1 MADFTNKT
9 FKETYRDFY
18 NAEDGY
24 HRVLFNS
31 GRALQARELIES
43 QTILHEE
50 ISRFGRNLFKEGALI
65 NPGGATVDTTL
76 EYIRLDNSSALDFNA
91 VGEVFTSASGLEFK
105 VLEVR
110 VSDAIENPPPT
121 TLYVQYTNTI
131 NVVDD
136 KKSARVLPE
145 ETLTCTIFGTQK
157 TLTVAEDGVISAAG
171 RGTKAHFA
179 SGDFFV
185 EGHFVFMEGGSTFID
200 PYSHTPTADIG
211 FRIEQSIVTAF
222 DENKEDLYDNQGDV
236 PDKTAPGADRYQIK
250 LIPTTRDQ
258 VEVEENFVFIARVV
272 DGNITRE
279 VNTFD
284 SYNRIN
290 DLLAQ
295 RTKEESGNYVV
306 EEFKSIFKESENDD
320 NLTLDVTKGIA
331 YVDGYRLDI
340 GQNEIEVPKSRDTV
354 AFANESVPAT
364 YGNYVYIDSSTTQG
378 FGQLNVFGEVRLKN
392 GSDFI
397 GYANVRGVDD
407 DAKGCR
413 LYLFNIR
420 MDGIFSGSPAVR
432 IGTENFSNVDSLF
445 DEATQNTIP
454 LLDGD
459 STLYGTSENS
469 LLFPLPKN
477 SPKASTIESASF
489 TVQKFNEVTSDGAG
503 NLSLSGVEYQDWVI
517 AEADGPIVAVSTNNG
532 SYQNLAENKDYVVA
546 TYQEVSS
553 GPKSKTRT
561 TATESFDITN
571 VDQEARP
578 LNLEF
583 PDVISIIS
591 VTHKDGNVDT
601 DITNQFILDGGQR
614 DNFYDNGSAHVKGG
628 YKIPTGANVVV
639 EVEYEYF
646 AHGAGGRYFACSS
659 YANEEYE
666 NIPNHTTAGGQV
678 ISLRDVLD
686 FRPTR
691 KPKQT
696 GDVYNQQFNITQL
709 PQNSS
714 SITINEVEYY
724 LPRIDVLVANATDS
738 RGSVG
743 FGELQVIQGEPNINP
758 REPEIP
764 TGSLALYKFALNP
777 YTFSSSDLTSTFI
790 PNKRFTMKDIGKLE
804 QRVTDLFELTTL
816 SLLESSTN
824 SLVVLDEN
832 GNARTKAGFIA
843 DNFSSFTFS
852 DIDNPEYRAS
862 IDAQGHLKPS
872 FRENSVRLI
881 YSPDN
886 SSAVTSEKSGD
897 VVTLPYQDEN
907 LVSQTLAT
915 STMNINPFAVIT
927 QTGHLELS
935 PSSDE
940 WVETRTLPPI
950 MQTTVRRFE
959 NFEADLWNNPTIRD
973 RNFRLRSGNNL
984 FTTMPRDVSFRETTR
999 SIQDF
1004 IGEQVA
1010 DVEVIPF
1017 MRSRRI
1023 KFSAKGLRPNT
1034 KMFAFFGGVKMDK
1047 WVRQE
1052 TSESRFS
1059 DSPTEFGSEYS
1070 NALEYPAA
1078 LGGKSSLQTDD
1089 KGEIVGSFFLPNTS
1103 EFNFRTGT
1111 QEFKLLDVSENDEDE
1126 ALSTTRASYT
1136 STGSIESVQRTVRS
1150 TRVIERVRGRRDPLA
1165 QTFYVDQIENPNGL
1179 YITKAHIYVDTKDD
1193 VIPLQV
1199 QIRPVENG
1207 IPTSSIMPGAVKFI
1221 EPIDVVVATNSISGN
1236 GSGPAETMADVQA
1249 SPTVVEFDEP
1259 IYLTSGEEYC
1269 IVLLAESVE
1278 YNVYVAE
1285 TYKNVF
1291 GSREDRITKQ
1301 PTLGSLFLSQNGF
1314 TWTPDQTKDLMFKLD
1329 RAEFDTSGSVVLD
1342 NGILPKV
1349 TLGNDPINTVLGSN
1363 TIQISHEGHGFSHN
1377 NTVTISGASSV
1388 SGIPASEL
1396 NGSHVVKSPTSEGY
1410 SIELGTIAVSSISGG
1425 GDQVTASQQVYF
1437 DQYVPQIQ
1445 TLIPNS
1451 TSISSKIKK
1460 TNALSYGN
1468 GRSDSMFDTVL
1479 QQEETVFLNDF
1490 NSNQVPSVIASSDNA
1505 SSPTMKLILNM
1516 STSDTKVSPL
1526 IDLQRTSALT
1536 LENVIDTDD
1545 AAQHI
1550 TIPIVVDES
1559 SLGLKIIFAAN
1570 RPAGADFD
1578 VYVKTAVDE
1587 DTFENGSLWV
1597 EATADNSLPSD
1608 DNPSTFRD
1616 YEYTINTDQFSV
1628 FQVKIVMKSNSSSKS
1643 PVIRDLRAIALITG
1657 GTGSTGG
1664 SNTGND
1670 GNDTGS
1676 GGDDTGSGGDDTG
1689 SGGDDTGSGGGGSGD
1704 GNTAGTTAAA
1714 FPEISQLPSSVS
1726 VTGAPRILSQYNPE
1740 SDINSYMTPNKY
1752 WHQGTRRVRLF
1763 AKFDNNGDFQLY
1775 TNDPKKGSVNVGD
1788 DELTGST
1795 VLATGKWLDRPVQ
1808 VGEIFE
1814 CGFRITHVDGVE
1826 LPAYSGAFPTPATPR
1841 EELRNVGTG
1850 ADIGYQEVISVDVG
1864 KLNTAGQMITWA
1876 GHGLVIDEHSNSL
1889 DNGLPWTVD
1898 SLHLDPTVDITGT
1911 LRIEIFVDPDDSEDN
1926 ATPLT
1931 GTTSI
1936 PLDVNY
1942 TLEGGSLVDDSAE
1955 SQLVLLNADDGF
1967 VYDQDPIL
1975 TYYSLDSTKPKNFHE
1990 GATVADQVLTVD
2002 ANSTVNFH
2010 MMWGSEQNSTI
2021 NVTFGNA
2028 WTNSGSTVTL
2038 NRGDFSS
2045 FTVANAPQGTN
2056 ATVTATSTLRGLTF
2070 TREIKMVVGEG
2081 ATSTPT
2087 PGGGGGG
2094 PGDDGNPDQV

>member
-65 NPGGATVDTTL
+65 NPGGATVDTAL

-91 VGEVFTSASGLEFK
+91 VGETFTSESGLEFK
-105 VLEVR
+105 VLEVV
-110 VSDAIENPPPT
+110 VSDATENPDPT

-131 NVVDD
+131 NVADTE
-136 KKSARVLPE
+136 KSARVLE
-145 ETLTCTIFGTQK
+145 KEDLTCTIFGTPK

-185 EGHFVFMEGGSTFID
+185 EGHFVFMEGGSAFID
-200 PYSHTPTADIG
+200 KYSNVPTTDIG
-211 FRIEQSIVTAF
+211 FRIEQKIITVDDS
-222 DENKEDLYDNQGDV
+222 EDLYDNQGDV
-236 PDKTAPGADRYQIK
+236 PDSTAPGADRYQIK
-250 LIPTTRDQ
+250 LIPTTREQ
-258 VEVEENFVFIARVV
+258 VTDEENFVFIARVV

-306 EEFKSIFKESENDD
+306 EEFKAIFGESENDD

-340 GQNEIEVPKSRDTV
+340 GQKEIEVPKSRGTV
-354 AFANESVPAT
+354 SFSNESVPAT
-364 YGNYVYIDSSTTQG
+364 YGNYVYIDPTATQG
-378 FGQLNVFGEVRLKN
+378 FGRLDYFGEVRLKN

-397 GYANVRGVDD
+397 GYANIRGVQLDP
-407 DAKGCR
+407 KGYR

-420 MDGIFSGSPAVR
+420 MDGIFTGSPAR
-432 IGTENFSNVDSLF
+432 KTGTENFSNVDSLF
-445 DEATQNTIP
+445 DSLTGNTIP

-477 SPKASTIESASF
+477 SPEASSIESASF
-489 TVQKFNEVTSDGAG
+489 TVQKFNTVTSDAGG
-503 NLSLSGVEYQDWVI
+503 NLALSGIEYSQWVI
-517 AEADGPIVAVSTNNG
+517 AQADGPIVQVSTDDG
-532 SYQNLAENKDYVVA
+532 SYTNLAENTDHVVA

-553 GPKSKTRT
+553 GPRKKTRT
-561 TATESFDITN
+561 TNTETFSLPN
-571 VDQEARP
+571 SDQEARP
-578 LNLEF
+578 LFLSV
-583 PDVISIIS
+583 PDVISITSI
-591 VTHKDGNVDT
+591 THKNENGDT
-601 DITNQFILDGGQR
+601 DITNQFTLDGGQR
-614 DNFYDNGSAHVKGG
+614 DNFYDNGSVHVKGG
-628 YKIPTGANVVV
+628 YKIPTGASVEV

-646 AHGAGGRYFACSS
+646 SHDDSGRYFACSS
-659 YANEEYE
+659 YSGEAYDD
-666 NIPNHTTAGGQV
+666 IPNHTTAGGQV

-691 KPKQT
+691 MAET
-696 GDVYNQQFNITQL
+696 DYLNEFNITEL

-714 SITINEVEYY
+714 SVTISEVKYY
-724 LPRIDVLVANATDS
+724 LPRVDILVANATDS

-852 DIDNPEYRAS
+852 DINNPEYRAS
-862 IDAQGHLKPS
+862 IDSQGHLKPS
-872 FRENSVRLI
+872 FRENSVRLT

-886 SSAVTSEKSGD
+886 SGAETSEKNGD
-897 VVTLPYQDEN
+897 VVTLPFVDEN
-907 LVSQTLAT
+907 LISQTLAT

-973 RNFRLRSGNNL
+973 SNFRLRSGNGL

-999 SIQDF
+999 SVQDF

-1010 DVEVIPF
+1010 DVEIIPF

-1034 KMFAFFGGVKMDK
+1034 KMFAFFGGVPMED

-1059 DSPTEFGSEYS
+1059 DSPTEFGSQYANET
-1070 NALEYPAA
+1070 EYPAE
-1078 LGGKSSLQTDD
+1078 LGGKSPLQTDS

-1103 EFNFRTGT
+1103 SINFRTGT
-1111 QEFKLLDVSENDEDE
+1111 QEFKLLDVSVNNEDE
-1126 ALSTTRASYT
+1126 ALASTRASY
-1136 STGSIESVQRTVRS
+1136 SSSGSIESVQRTVRS

-1221 EPIDVVVATNSISGN
+1221 DPIDVVVATNSSGN
-1236 GSGPAETMADVQA
+1236 GPAETMADVQA

-1285 TYKNVF
+1285 TYQNVF
-1291 GSREDRITKQ
+1291 GSRQDRITKQ

-1329 RAEFDTSGSVVLD
+1329 RAEFQTSGSVVLD

-1349 TLGNDPINTVLGSN
+1349 ALGDNPINTVLGSS
-1363 TIQISHEGHGFSHN
+1363 IVQISHEGHGFSHGAI
-1377 NTVTISGASSV
+1377 VTISGASDLA
-1388 SGIPASEL
+1388 GISASLL
-1396 NGSHVVKSPTSEGY
+1396 NTSHTVQSPTWEGY
-1410 SIELGTIAVSSISGG
+1410 SIDLGTNATSSISGG
-1425 GDQVTASQQVYF
+1425 GDKVTASQQVYF
-1437 DQYVPQIQ
+1437 DQFVPQIQ
-1445 TLIPNS
+1445 TLLPNS
-1451 TSISSKIKK
+1451 TNISPQIRKTDATSYGTSRS
-1460 TNALSYGN
+1460 TNA
-1468 GRSDSMFDTVL
+1468 FDYTP
-1479 QQEETVFLNDF
+1479 ESAETVFLNDF
-1490 NSNQVPSVIASSDNA
+1490 NSNQVPSFVASSENS

-1516 STSDTKVSPL
+1516 STSDSKVSPL

-1587 DTFENGSLWV
+1587 DTLENEPLWV
-1597 EATADNSLPSD
+1597 EASADNSLPSD

-1628 FQVKIVMKSNSSSKS
+1628 FQVKIVMKSNNSSKS

-1657 GTGSTGG
+1657 GTGGTGG
-1664 SNTGND
+1664 SNTSND

-1689 SGGDDTGSGGGGSGD
+1689 SGGDDTGSGGGG
-1704 GNTAGTTAAA
+1704 NTAGTTAAA

-1726 VTGAPRILSQYNPE
+1726 ITGAPRILSQYNPE

-1752 WHQGTRRVRLF
+1752 WHQGTRRVRLG

-1775 TNDPKKGSVNVGD
+1775 TNDPKNGSVNVGD
-1788 DELTGST
+1788 DSLTGST
-1795 VLATGKWLDRPVQ
+1795 ILATGKWLDRPVQ

-1826 LPAYSGAFPTPATPR
+1826 LPAFAGAFPTAADPR
-1841 EELRNVGTG
+1841 EELQNVGTG

-1864 KLNTAGQMITWA
+1864 ELNSSGQMITWA

-1889 DNGLPWTVD
+1889 DNGASWTVD

-1911 LRIEIFVDPDDSEDN
+1911 LRIEIFVDPDSS
-1926 ATPLT
+1926 TTVT

-1936 PLDVNY
+1936 PLDVSY
-1942 TLEGGSLVDDSAE
+1942 TLEGGPLVDDSSE

-1967 VYDQDPIL
+1967 VNDPDPIL
-1975 TYYSLDSTKPKNFHE
+1975 TYYSLDSTKPKNFHD

-2028 WTNSGSTVTL
+2028 WTNSGSIVTL

-2045 FTVANAPQGTN
+2045 FTVANAPQGTD
-2056 ATVTATSTLRGLTF
+2056 ATVTATTTLLGVTF
-2070 TREIKMVVGEG
+2070 TREVKMVVGEG
-2081 ATSTPT
+2081 MVTVP
-2087 PGGGGGG
+2087 GGGGG

>member
-65 NPGGATVDTTL
+65 NPGGATVDTSL

-91 VGEVFTSASGLEFK
+91 VGEVFTSESGLEFK
-105 VLEVR
+105 VLEVV
-110 VSDAIENPPPT
+110 VSTAEENPDPT
-121 TLYVQYTNTI
+121 TLYVQYTDTI
-131 NVVDD
+131 NVGNTE
-136 KKSARVLPE
+136 KSARVLKE
-145 ETLTCTIFGTQK
+145 ETLTCTVFNTVK
-157 TLTVAEDGVISAAG
+157 TLTVADDGVVPAAG

-185 EGHFVFMEGGSTFID
+185 EGHFVFMEGGSAFID
-200 PYSHTPTADIG
+200 KYSHIPTTDIG
-211 FRIEQSIVTAF
+211 FRIEQKVITVDDS
-222 DENKEDLYDNQGDV
+222 EDLYDNQGDV
-236 PDKTAPGADRYQIK
+236 PDITAPGADRYQIK
-250 LIPTTRDQ
+250 LIPTTREQ
-258 VEVEENFVFIARVV
+258 VTDEQNFVFIARVV
-272 DGNITRE
+272 KGNITRE

-306 EEFKSIFKESENDD
+306 EEFKAIFGESENDD

-340 GQNEIEVPKSRDTV
+340 GQKEIEVPKSRGTV
-354 AFANESVPAT
+354 SFSNESVPAT
-364 YGNYVYIDSSTTQG
+364 YGNYVYIDPETTQG
-378 FGQLNVFGEVRLKN
+378 FGRLDYFGEVRLKN

-397 GYANVRGVDD
+397 GYANVRGVLDD
-407 DAKGCR
+407 PKGCR

-420 MDGIFSGSPAVR
+420 MDAIRNSDNVK
-432 IGTENFSNVDSLF
+432 IGTENFSNVDSLY
-445 DEATQNTIP
+445 DSLTQNTIP

-477 SPKASTIESASF
+477 SPKASSIESASF
-489 TVQKFNEVTSDGAG
+489 TVQKFNEVTSDGDG
-503 NLSLSGVEYQDWVI
+503 KLTLSGVEYQDWVI
-517 AEADGPIVAVSTNNG
+517 AKEDGPIEPISTTDG
-532 SYQNLAENKDYVVA
+532 SYEGLDPNTNYVVA

-553 GPKSKTRT
+553 GPRKKTRT
-561 TATESFDITN
+561 TNTETFSLPNT
-571 VDQEARP
+571 DQEARP
-578 LNLEF
+578 LFLSF

-591 VTHKDGNVDT
+591 ITHKTSTVDT
-601 DITNQFILDGGQR
+601 DITNQFTLDGGQR
-614 DNFYDNGSAHVKGG
+614 DNFYDNGSVHVKGG
-628 YKIPTGANVVV
+628 YKIPTGADVSV

-646 AHGAGGRYFACSS
+646 SHAVSGRYFACSS
-659 YANEEYE
+659 YSGEAYDD
-666 NIPNHTTAGGQV
+666 IPNHTTAGGQV

-691 KPKQT
+691 MAAS
-696 GDVYNQQFNITQL
+696 DYLNEFNITEL

-714 SITINEVEYY
+714 SITIDEVEYY
-724 LPRIDVLVANATDS
+724 LPRVDILVANATDS

-764 TGSLALYKFALNP
+764 TGSLALYKFTLNP

-852 DIDNPEYRAS
+852 DINNPEYRAS
-862 IDAQGHLKPS
+862 IDSQGHLKPS
-872 FRENSVRLI
+872 FRENSVRLT

-886 SSAVTSEKSGD
+886 SAAVTSEKNGD
-897 VVTLPYQDEN
+897 VVTLPFVDEN

-973 RNFRLRSGNNL
+973 SGFRSGSGSNL

-1034 KMFAFFGGVKMDK
+1034 RVFAFFGGLPMAD

-1059 DSPTEFGSEYS
+1059 DSPTEFGSEYA
-1070 NALEYPAA
+1070 NATEYPAA
-1078 LGGKSSLQTDD
+1078 LGGKSPLQTDS

-1111 QEFKLLDVSENDEDE
+1111 QEFKLLDVSVNDEDE
-1126 ALSTTRASYT
+1126 ALSTTRASY
-1136 STGSIESVQRTVRS
+1136 SSSGSIESVQRTVRS

-1179 YITKAHIYVDTKDD
+1179 YITKAHIYVDTKDS

-1207 IPTSSIMPGAVKFI
+1207 IPTSSIMPGAVKFVD
-1221 EPIDVVVATNSISGN
+1221 PTDVVVATNSVSGN
-1236 GSGPAETMADVQA
+1236 GNGPAETMADVQA
-1249 SPTVVEFDEP
+1249 CPTIVEFDEP
-1259 IYLTSGEEYC
+1259 VYLTSGEEYC

-1329 RAEFDTSGSVVLD
+1329 RAEFQTSGSVVLD

-1349 TLGNDPINTVLGSN
+1349 ALGDNPINTVLGSN
-1363 TIQISHEGHGFSHN
+1363 TIQVSHQGHGFSQGD
-1377 NTVTISGASSV
+1377 TVTISGASEV
-1388 SGIPASEL
+1388 SGISASEL
-1396 NGSHVVKSPTSEGY
+1396 NSSHTVFSPTWEGY
-1410 SIELGTIAVSSISGG
+1410 SIVIGSGQNPTNATSSISGG
-1425 GDQVTASQQVYF
+1425 GSGVTASQQVYF
-1437 DQYVPQIQ
+1437 DQFVPQIQ
-1445 TLIPNS
+1445 TLLPNS
-1451 TSISSKIKK
+1451 TSISSQIKK
-1460 TNALSYGN
+1460 TNATSYGTT
-1468 GRSDSMFDTVL
+1468 RSTNAFDYTP
-1479 QQEETVFLNDF
+1479 EDAENVFLNDF
-1490 NSNQVPSVIASSDNA
+1490 NSNQVPSFMASSENS

-1516 STSDTKVSPL
+1516 STSDSKVSPL
-1526 IDLQRTSALT
+1526 IDLQRTSVLT

-1550 TIPIVVDES
+1550 TIPVVIDES

-1570 RPAGADFD
+1570 RPAGSDFD

-1587 DTFENGSLWV
+1587 DTLENEPLWI
-1597 EATADNSLPSD
+1597 EASADNSLPSD

-1628 FQVKIVMKSNSSSKS
+1628 FQVKIVMKSNNSSKS

-1657 GTGSTGG
+1657 GTGG
-1664 SNTGND
+1664 SSSSNNGNGNG

-1676 GGDDTGSGGDDTG
+1676 GTGGNDTGSGT
-1689 SGGDDTGSGGGGSGD
+1689 GGDDTDSGTGGPAAD
-1704 GNTAGTTAAA
+1704 LTAET
-1714 FPEISQLPSSVS
+1714 FPETSQLPSSVS
-1726 VTGAPRILSQYNPE
+1726 ITGAPRILSQYNPDG
-1740 SDINSYMTPNKY
+1740 DINQYMTPDKF

-1763 AKFDNNGDFQLY
+1763 ARFENNGDFQLY
-1775 TNDPKKGSVNVGD
+1775 TNDPKAGSTNVGD
-1788 DELTGST
+1788 DSLNGT
-1795 VLATGKWLDRPVQ
+1795 VLATGKWLDRPVE

-1814 CGFRITHVDGVE
+1814 CGFRITHVDDVA
-1826 LPAYSGAFPTPATPR
+1826 LPAYAGAFPTPATPR

-1864 KLNTAGQMITWA
+1864 EIIDGDMANWGGM
-1876 GHGLVIDEHSNSL
+1876 GLVIDEHSNSL
-1889 DNGLPWTVD
+1889 DNGAPWTVD
-1898 SLHLDPTVDITGT
+1898 SLHLDPEVAITGT
-1911 LRIEIFVDPDDSEDN
+1911 LRVELFVEPDDGI
-1926 ATPLT
+1926 TTT
-1931 GTTSI
+1931 GTSSI
-1936 PLDVNY
+1936 PLDVSY
-1942 TLEGGSLVDDSAE
+1942 TLEGAPLVDDSID

-1967 VYDQDPIL
+1967 VYDADPIL
-1975 TYYSLDSTKPKNFHE
+1975 TYYSLDSTKPKNFHDT
-1990 GATVADQVLTVD
+1990 ASVSDQVLTVD
-2002 ANSTVNFH
+2002 ANSTVDFH
-2010 MMWGSEQNSTI
+2010 MMWGSEQNSAI
-2021 NVTFGNA
+2021 NVTFGSA
-2028 WTNSGSTVTL
+2028 WTNSGSTATL
-2038 NRGDFSS
+2038 NRGDFST
-2045 FTVANAPQGTN
+2045 FTVANVAQGTD
-2056 ATVTATSTLRGLTF
+2056 ATVTATTTLRGVTF
-2070 TREIKMVVGEG
+2070 TREVKMIVGQG
-2081 ATSTPT
+2081 MTTDQPDDTT
-2087 PGGGGGG
+2087 PGGPGGG
-2094 PGDDGNPDQV
+2094 PGDDGNPDQN

>member
-65 NPGGATVDTTL
+65 NPGGATVDTSI
-76 EYIRLDNSSALDFNA
+76 EYIRLDSSSALDFNA
-91 VGEVFTSASGLEFK
+91 VGEIFTSASGLEFK
-105 VLEVR
+105 VLEVV
-110 VSDAIENPPPT
+110 VSSDSENPDPT
-121 TLYVQYTNTI
+121 TLYVQYTDTI
-131 NVVDD
+131 NVADT
-136 KKSARVLPE
+136 KKSARVLKNE
-145 ETLTCTIFGTQK
+145 VLTCTIHNTIKQ
-157 TLTVAEDGVISAAG
+157 LSVADDGVIPSAG
-171 RGTKAHFA
+171 RGTKAYFA

-185 EGHFVFMEGGSTFID
+185 EGHFVFMEGGSAFID
-200 PYSHTPTADIG
+200 KYSHTPTDDIG
-211 FRIEQSIVTAF
+211 FRIEQKVITV
-222 DENKEDLYDNQGDV
+222 DDNEDLYDNQGDV
-236 PDKTAPGADRYQIK
+236 PDATAPGADRYQIK
-250 LIPTTRDQ
+250 LIPTTRSQ
-258 VEVEENFVFIARVV
+258 VAVEENFVFIARVV
-272 DGNITRE
+272 EGNITRE

-284 SYNRIN
+284 SYNKIN

-306 EEFKSIFKESENDD
+306 EEFKSIFKDSENED

-340 GQNEIEVPKSRDTV
+340 GQDEIEVPKSRGTV
-354 AFANESVPAT
+354 TFSNESVPAT
-364 YGNYVYIDSSTTQG
+364 YGNYVYIDPTTTQG
-378 FGQLNVFGEVRLKN
+378 FGRLDYFGEVRLQN

-397 GYANVRGVDD
+397 GYANVRGVQQDS
-407 DAKGCR
+407 KGYR

-420 MDGIFSGSPAVR
+420 MDAIRNNDGDK
-432 IGTENFSNVDSLF
+432 IGTENFSNVDSLY
-445 DEATQNTIP
+445 DSRTTNTIP

-477 SPKASTIESASF
+477 SPKANTIESANF
-489 TVQKFNEVTSDGAG
+489 TVQSWKSVSSDSNGD
-503 NLSLSGVEYQDWVI
+503 LSLSGVEYPDWVI
-517 AEADGPIVAVSTNNG
+517 AQQDGPIAAVSTTDG
-532 SYQNLAENKDYVVA
+532 SYTGLEPDTNYVVA
-546 TYQEVSS
+546 TYQSVSS
-553 GPKSKTRT
+553 GPRKKTRT
-561 TATESFDITN
+561 SVTETFSLPN
-571 VDQEARP
+571 SDQEARP
-578 LNLEF
+578 LFLSN
-583 PDVISIIS
+583 PDVISITS
-591 VTHKDGNVDT
+591 VTHKNGEAET

-614 DNFYDNGSAHVKGG
+614 DNFYDNGQANIKGG
-628 YKIPTGANVVV
+628 YKIPTGSNVQV

-646 AHGAGGRYFACSS
+646 AHDNSGRYFACSS
-659 YANEEYE
+659 YQGEDYE
-666 NIPNHTTAGGQV
+666 NIPNHTTSGGQV

-686 FRPTR
+686 FRPVRT
-691 KPKQT
+691 PPDAE
-696 GDVYNQQFNITQL
+696 GNEFNITEL

-714 SITINEVEYY
+714 SVTIDQVKYY
-724 LPRIDVLVANATDS
+724 LPRIDILVANATDS

-764 TGSLALYKFALNP
+764 TGSLALYKFVLNP

-862 IDAQGHLKPS
+862 IDSQGHLKPS
-872 FRENSVRLI
+872 FRENSIRLE

-886 SSAVTSEKSGD
+886 FATETSAKSGD
-897 VVTLPYQDEN
+897 VVTLPFLHEN
-907 LVSQTLAT
+907 LVSQVLAT

-1010 DVEVIPF
+1010 DIEIIPF

-1034 KMFAFFGGVKMDK
+1034 KVFAYFGGLPMED

-1052 TSESRFS
+1052 SSESRFS
-1059 DSPTEFGSEYS
+1059 DSPTEFGSEYA
-1070 NALEYPAA
+1070 NETEYPSA
-1078 LGGKSSLQTDD
+1078 LGGKSALQTDS

-1103 EFNFRTGT
+1103 DISFRTGT
-1111 QEFKLLDVSENDEDE
+1111 QEFKLLDVSENNENE

-1136 STGSIESVQRTVRS
+1136 SSGSIESVQRTVRS

-1179 YITKAHIYVDTKDD
+1179 YITRAHIYVETKDS

-1207 IPTSSIMPGAVKFI
+1207 IPTSSIMPGGVKFI
-1221 EPIDVVVATNSISGN
+1221 NPDEIVLATN
-1236 GSGPAETMADVQA
+1236 PETIEDVQG

-1259 IYLTSGEEYC
+1259 VYLTSGEEYC

-1285 TYKNVF
+1285 TYQNVF

-1329 RAEFDTSGSVVLD
+1329 RAEFQTSGSVVLD
-1342 NGILPKV
+1342 NGMLPK
-1349 TLGNDPINTVLGSN
+1349 TALESNPINTVLGSSI
-1363 TIQISHEGHGFSHN
+1363 IQVTHEGHGFSDG
-1377 NTVTISGASSV
+1377 NTVTISGASEV
-1388 SGIPASEL
+1388 SGIPASAL
-1396 NGSHVVKSPTSEGY
+1396 NASHEVLSPTWEGY
-1410 SIELGTIAVSSISGG
+1410 SIQLATNQQASSSISGG
-1425 GDQVTASQQVYF
+1425 GSAIVASQQVYF
-1437 DQYVPQIQ
+1437 DQFVPQIQ

-1451 TSISSKIKK
+1451 TSISSKVRK
-1460 TNALSYGN
+1460 TNATSYGN
-1468 GRSDSMFDTVL
+1468 SNGRTTAAFNMAIGN
-1479 QQEETVFLNDF
+1479 EETVFLNDF
-1490 NSNQVPSVIASSDNA
+1490 NSNQVPSVVASSDNS
-1505 SSPTMKLILNM
+1505 SSPTMKMILNM

-1550 TIPIVVDES
+1550 TIPVVIDES

-1587 DTFENGSLWV
+1587 DTLETEPLWV
-1597 EATADNSLPSD
+1597 EALADNSMPSD

-1628 FQVKIVMKSNSSSKS
+1628 FQVKIVMQSNNSSKS

-1657 GTGSTGG
+1657 GTAGTNTSNNDDTSGG
-1664 SNTGND
+1664 GND
-1670 GNDTGS
+1670 DTS
-1676 GGDDTGSGGDDTG
+1676 
-1689 SGGDDTGSGGGGSGD
+1689 GGGSGED
-1704 GNTAGTTAAA
+1704 NDDTGTSLSAVA
-1714 FPEISQLPSSVS
+1714 FPEISQLPTSVS
-1726 VTGAPRILSQYNPE
+1726 ITGAPRILSQYNPE
-1740 SDINSYMTPNKY
+1740 SDTNNYMTPDEY

-1788 DELTGST
+1788 DSLTGST
-1795 VLATGKWLDRPVQ
+1795 ILATGKWLDRPVE

-1814 CGFRITHVDGVE
+1814 CGFRITHVDDVA
-1826 LPAYSGAFPTPATPR
+1826 LPVYSGAFATQATPR
-1841 EELRNVGTG
+1841 AELRNVGTG

-1864 KLNTAGQMITWA
+1864 ELDSSGNMITWG
-1876 GHGLVIDEHSNSL
+1876 GHGLVIDEHNNSL
-1889 DNGLPWTVD
+1889 DNGAPWTVD
-1898 SLHLDPTVDITGT
+1898 SLHLDPEVAITGT
-1911 LRIEIFVDPDDSEDN
+1911 VRIEIFISPDNSLDN
-1926 ATPLT
+1926 GTTLT

-1936 PLDVNY
+1936 PLDVSY
-1942 TLEGGSLVDDSAE
+1942 TLEGAPLVDDSLE

-1975 TYYSLDSTKPKNFHE
+1975 TYYSLDSTKPKNFHD
-1990 GATVADQVLTVD
+1990 GATVPDQVLTVD
-2002 ANSTVNFH
+2002 ANSSVDFH
-2010 MMWGSEQNSTI
+2010 MMWGSEQDSTI
-2021 NVTFGNA
+2021 NVTFGLA
-2028 WTNSGSTVTL
+2028 WTNSGTTVTL
-2038 NRGDFSS
+2038 NRGDFAS
-2045 FTVANAPQGTN
+2045 FTVANVPQGTD
-2056 ATVTATSTLRGLTF
+2056 ATVTATSTLRGSTF
-2070 TREIKMVVGEG
+2070 SREVKMIVGEG
-2081 ATSTPT
+2081 FTSTPGDGDT
-2087 PGGGGGG
+2087 PGGGGDGG
-2094 PGDDGNPDQV
+2094 DEGDPQQN